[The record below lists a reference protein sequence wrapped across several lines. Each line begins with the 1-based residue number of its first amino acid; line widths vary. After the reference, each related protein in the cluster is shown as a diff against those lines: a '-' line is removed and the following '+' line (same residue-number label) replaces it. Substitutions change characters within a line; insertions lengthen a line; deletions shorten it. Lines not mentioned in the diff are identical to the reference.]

1 MANIKGTNIGAPIVP
16 FTDQDIYATHEARY
30 GKGGYRTCET
40 IDEMNRIPAARLE
53 EGMMV
58 YVINDPSGL
67 HTYQYIG
74 GKWVRNR
81 VGLGI
86 PIYNQQYIEDVG
98 IDPKED
104 TYISIPDI
112 SDLHGDITGKTYTT
126 TGNGN
131 YVDILFSAI
140 RSLQAEV
147 ARLRNSFMYGIESY
161 TGTTTAMSVVEE
173 DLADAVENEPLWAI
187 EEDGLS
193 LLQDFIVGDGHTL
206 VPADN
211 VTIIQDAETY
221 NSYLKITGEAK
232 WLPNSELRDCTD
244 SKLFVYATVNR
255 PDVKVN
261 LSGWETEYSA
271 IGANEHP
278 VCIDFNKI
286 RLIKEPESGLY
297 NILLVISRKVKADNG
312 EYYGKNFI

>member
-1 MANIKGTNIGAPIVP
+1 
-16 FTDQDIYATHEARY
+16 
-30 GKGGYRTCET
+30 
-40 IDEMNRIPAARLE
+40 
-53 EGMMV
+53 
-58 YVINDPSGL
+58 
-67 HTYQYIG
+67 
-74 GKWVRNR
+74 
-81 VGLGI
+81 
-86 PIYNQQYIEDVG
+86 
-98 IDPKED
+98 
-104 TYISIPDI
+104 
-112 SDLHGDITGKTYTT
+112 
-126 TGNGN
+126 
-131 YVDILFSAI
+131 
-140 RSLQAEV
+140 
-147 ARLRNSFMYGIESY
+147 MYGIESY

-255 PDVKVN
+255 PDIKVN

-278 VCIDFNKI
+278 VCVDFNKI
-286 RLIKEPESGLY
+286 RLIKEPESELY

-312 EYYGKNFI
+312 EYYGKNFIWASIGDPASDTILNEGYWKEDGLYEEFQEQPWRYDFKDVTFNDLILSKLNFYSKWQDFTNQVIPSKPSDETYKFKAAHITIRAVENQSTLTSINPGQ